1 MNKTKKLSNNKRT
14 KVQKKNRKRLFRKT
28 KKISYKGGIIIRG
41 KEYNIRSSIRNF
53 TNKIKSKIK
62 NKITSITSKI
72 TSIKNAFRNGKSKN
86 NKIEE
91 KKTEVEKIILENSEF
106 HDVRYAELK
115 DTYLKYK
122 ISDASRITK
131 GHITFYAF
139 YNRNINNRLLL
150 LRNIFIRIP
159 DDLIKDLS
167 KIIKI
172 LVYVI
177 SIIPTN
183 ALAFVIIIVFFYLLG
198 PGDGESLIVEPNN
211 EIFSRVMENYNKLK
225 TPTYVSK
232 DFAFLEKIA
241 NRFSK
246 NSNELEDI
254 TTEKS
259 KLKSSEKDFEK
270 IKLDDEDVI
279 FFIYDSNKNHFVNS
293 SVENNVF
300 VFKKLNITPILSEI
314 LKLEYY
320 KWYLSYLKLNKKNVF
335 FGNLDKEKLD
345 KLFEQINETEIPN
358 DIYLSVQDIDLSVQ
372 DIDIDNINKNI
383 DKIDSK
389 IDSEIKS
396 IQDQD
401 KNKEGIIEIIVK
413 EDEIINE
420 GVINEGVINEGII
433 NEGVINEGVINES
446 DINESDIN
454 ESDIKEDNIRKVENT
469 RRSSMSRSKRFNAP
483 RSIEP

>member
-41 KEYNIRSSIRNF
+41 KDYNIRGSIRNF
-53 TNKIKSKIK
+53 TKKIK
-62 NKITSITSKI
+62 NKIASIANKI
-72 TSIKNAFRNGKSKN
+72 TSIKTVFSKSNN

-91 KKTEVEKIILENSEF
+91 EKTEVEKIILENSKF
-106 HDVRYAELK
+106 DDVVYAELK

-131 GHITFYAF
+131 GDITFYAF

-159 DDLIKDLS
+159 DVLIKDLS

-183 ALAFVIIIVFFYLLG
+183 ALALTFIIVFFSFLG
-198 PGDGESLIVEPNN
+198 RGDGESILFEPNN
-211 EIFSRVMENYNKLK
+211 AIFSRLMENYNKLK

-241 NRFSK
+241 NRFSI

-254 TTEKS
+254 TTDKS
-259 KLKSSEKDFEK
+259 KLDSSSKDFEK
-270 IKLDDEDVI
+270 IKLNDEDVI
-279 FFIYDSNKNHFVNS
+279 LFIYDSNKKHFVIS
-293 SVENNVF
+293 SRENKNNVF
-300 VFKKLNITPILSEI
+300 VFKKSETTNTLLDIFDYIKRSEFSKWDSFLNAD
-314 LKLEYY
+314 
-320 KWYLSYLKLNKKNVF
+320 LNYIDSKKENVF

-345 KLFEQINETEIPN
+345 KLFEQINKTERPI
-358 DIYLSVQDIDLSVQ
+358 DIDLSVE
-372 DIDIDNINKNI
+372 DIDIVNINNNI
-383 DKIDSK
+383 EKIDSE

-396 IQDQD
+396 NQDQD
-401 KNKEGIIEIIVK
+401 KNKEGIIDIIDK
-413 EDEIINE
+413 EDKIIEKLINPKVLVDEEDKIINE
-420 GVINEGVINEGII
+420 GIDINEGI
-433 NEGVINEGVINES
+433 
-446 DINESDIN
+446 IN

-469 RRSSMSRSKRFNAP
+469 RRSRMSRSKRFNAP
-483 RSIEP
+483 RSIKP

>member
-91 KKTEVEKIILENSEF
+91 KKPEVEKIILENSGF
-106 HDVRYAELK
+106 DDVRYAELK

-159 DDLIKDLS
+159 DDLIKDFS

-183 ALAFVIIIVFFYLLG
+183 ALAFVIVIVFFYLLG
-198 PGDGESLIVEPNN
+198 PGDGESLFFEPNN

-254 TTEKS
+254 TTDKS

-270 IKLDDEDVI
+270 IQLDDEDVI
-279 FFIYDSNKNHFVNS
+279 FFIYDSKKNHFVNS
-293 SVENNVF
+293 SGENNVF
-300 VFKKLNITPILSEI
+300 VFKKLKTTSILSEI
-314 LKLEYY
+314 LNFINNSEYY
-320 KWYLSYLKLNKKNVF
+320 KSNLSSLKLKDNNVF

-345 KLFEQINETEIPN
+345 KLFEQINETERPI
-358 DIYLSVQDIDLSVQ
+358 DIDLSVE
-372 DIDIDNINKNI
+372 DIDIDNINNNI

-396 IQDQD
+396 NQDQDQDQDQD
-401 KNKEGIIEIIVK
+401 KNKEGIIEIIDK
-413 EDEIINE
+413 EDKI
-420 GVINEGVINEGII
+420 INEGII
-433 NEGVINEGVINES
+433 NEGVINEGVINEG
-446 DINESDIN
+446 IDIN

-469 RRSSMSRSKRFNAP
+469 RRSRMSRSKRFNAP
-483 RSIEP
+483 RLIEP